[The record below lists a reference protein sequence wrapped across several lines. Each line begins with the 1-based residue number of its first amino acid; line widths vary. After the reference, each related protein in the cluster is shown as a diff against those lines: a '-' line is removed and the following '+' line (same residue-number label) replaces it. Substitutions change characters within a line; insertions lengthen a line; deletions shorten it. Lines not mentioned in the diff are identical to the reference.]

1 MPSKFMNLSVEISNC
16 KYQDSSRF
24 FFKCDKK
31 RQAEEE
37 GPGETNNTDKF
48 FQKEL
53 IHFNQV

>member
-16 KYQDSSRF
+16 KYQDRSRF

-48 FQKEL
+48 FSKRTNP
-53 IHFNQV
+53 F